1 MAFRRRR
8 GRVFAKG
15 RTRKKRE
22 KGEMN
27 GHEKAF
33 AEHFILPAE
42 RAGKIETWGFE
53 RVTLKLADNTR
64 YTADFDVVWAED
76 GELVLYDVKANWS
89 GKPHIEEDA
98 WVKMKVVAEQFGI
111 RLVVVY
117 PSDKT
122 KTRWVEKSVGD

>member
-1 MAFRRRR
+1 MAPRRR

-15 RTRKKRE
+15 RTRKRRQA
-22 KGEMN
+22 GEMN

-33 AEHFILPAE
+33 AEAFIIPHE
-42 RAGKIETWGFE
+42 RAGQIETWGFE
-53 RVTLKLADNTR
+53 RYKLKLADNT
-64 YTADFDVVWAED
+64 TLTPDFDIVWAET
-76 GELVLYDVKANWS
+76 GELAFYDVKANWA

-98 WVKMKVVAEQFGI
+98 WVKMKVAAEEFGV

-122 KTRWVEKSVGD
+122 KTRWVERVVGE